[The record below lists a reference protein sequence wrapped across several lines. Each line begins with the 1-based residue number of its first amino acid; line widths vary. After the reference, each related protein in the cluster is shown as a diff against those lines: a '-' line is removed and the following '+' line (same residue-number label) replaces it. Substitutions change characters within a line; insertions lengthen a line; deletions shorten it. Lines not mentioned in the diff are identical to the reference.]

1 MNLYL
6 LLLLTCYKLAKK
18 YTYMKKINYLL
29 IAFTAIGL
37 LSCSKEEHSI
47 ADCFGESLLVNI
59 HHNVSTENPK
69 LVNFSVTYSGDHS
82 FDNKTKWD
90 FGDGTPIKTLS
101 GHETSHT
108 YTTAGKYHV
117 KATASLN
124 GGKCNTDVKETITV
138 E

>member
-1 MNLYL
+1 
-6 LLLLTCYKLAKK
+6 
-18 YTYMKKINYLL
+18 MKKINYLFA
-29 IAFTAIGL
+29 AFLAIGS
-37 LSCSKEEHSI
+37 LSCSKEESSI
-47 ADCFGESLLVNI
+47 ADCFGESFLISI

-69 LVNFSVTYSGDHS
+69 LVNFNVTYGGDKS

-90 FGDGTPIKTLS
+90 FGDGTPIQTLS

-108 YTTAGKYHV
+108 YTTAGKYVV

-124 GGKCNTDVKETITV
+124 GGKCATDVKETITI

>member
-1 MNLYL
+1 
-6 LLLLTCYKLAKK
+6 
-18 YTYMKKINYLL
+18 MKKINCLF
-29 IAFTAIGL
+29 IAFVAIGL

-47 ADCFGESLLVNI
+47 TDCLAQSFLIYI
-59 HHNVSTENPK
+59 HHDVSTENPK
-69 LVNFSVTYSGDHS
+69 QVNFSVTYSGEHS

-117 KATASLN
+117 KATASIN
-124 GGKCNTDVKETITV
+124 GGKCNTDLKETITI